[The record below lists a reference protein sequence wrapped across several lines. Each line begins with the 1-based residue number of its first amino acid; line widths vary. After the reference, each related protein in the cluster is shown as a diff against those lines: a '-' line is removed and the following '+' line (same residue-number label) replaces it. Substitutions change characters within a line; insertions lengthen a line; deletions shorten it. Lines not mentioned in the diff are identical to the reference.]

1 MKRLLLSF
9 AASFLTCFIAMPYYI
24 RKARAGSW
32 VSPDIHKA
40 DRPLIPESG
49 GIVWVFSYL
58 ISLFLLVPFYDVQT
72 QLKIIAAG
80 TTVLLAGLV
89 GMADDAIGFPWRVKS
104 LLPVLASIPLAVM
117 RAGMT
122 SVHIP
127 FVMVVDLGVLYYLF
141 VIPVAVT
148 ASANV
153 VNQLA
158 GLNGL
163 EAGSCLVIGVSLIG
177 CALVAGNQLG
187 LILLAPYVGALLA
200 FLWHNRYPSR
210 VFPGDVGTLAFGA
223 TFAAFGVLCNLEQ
236 AVLICLIPHIFNSAL
251 ILIGYMKRAPPKS
264 SMSKDLVFHSD
275 SWYSLRCIILKVVP
289 LREKALVASILLIV
303 AIFGLL
309 SILTVGK

>member
-1 MKRLLLSF
+1 MKRLFLSF
-9 AASFLTCFIAMPYYI
+9 AASFLTCFVAMPYYI
-24 RKARAGSW
+24 RKAKAGGW
-32 VSPDIHKA
+32 VSPDIHKNG
-40 DRPLIPESG
+40 RPLIPESG
-49 GIVWVFSYL
+49 GIVWVFAYL
-58 ISLFLLVPFYDVQT
+58 ISLFLLVPLYDVET
-72 QLKIIAAG
+72 QLKIVAAG
-80 TTVLLAGLV
+80 ATVLLAGLV

-122 SVHIP
+122 SIHVP
-127 FVMVVDLGVLYYLF
+127 FLAVIDLGVLYYVL
-141 VIPVAVT
+141 VIPIAVT

-177 CALVAGNQLG
+177 CTLAAGNQFG
-187 LILLAPYVGALLA
+187 LVLLAPYLGALLA
-200 FLWHNRYPSR
+200 FLWYNRYPSR

-236 AVLICLIPHIFNSAL
+236 AVLICLLPHIFNS
-251 ILIGYMKRAPPKS
+251 ISVLIGYMRGVPPES
-264 SMSKDLVFHSD
+264 TMSEDLVFHSN
-275 SWYSLRCIILKVVP
+275 SSYSLRCLILRVTN
-289 LREKALVASILLIV
+289 LRERSLVASILLVV

-309 SILTVGK
+309 SVLTVGR